1 VAAAHGREEGLT
13 VSFRVLRVLAMRLLI
28 AAVGRLKAG
37 PERELLA
44 RYVGRTNAAGKSL
57 ALNPLDLVEIP
68 ESAAKTDTKRKSDE
82 AAALLSAIPPGA
94 KLIVLDE
101 HGKSIASED
110 FAKRLARFR
119 DDSAQTTAFLIGGAD
134 GLDETLRKKA
144 DLTLAYGSATF
155 PHQIVRILLAE
166 QIYRAVTILSG
177 HPYHR
182 GG

>member
-1 VAAAHGREEGLT
+1 
-13 VSFRVLRVLAMRLLI
+13 MLI

-44 RYVGRTNAAGKSL
+44 RYLDRANASGKLL
-57 ALNPLDLVEIP
+57 ALAPVEVIEVP
-68 ESAAKTDTKRKSDE
+68 ESPAQTSAKRKSDE
-82 AAALLSAIPPGA
+82 AKALLAGIPSNA
-94 KLIVLDE
+94 KLIALDE
-101 HGKSIASED
+101 RGKNIPSED
-110 FAKRLARFR
+110 FAKKLARIR
-119 DDSAQTTAFLIGGAD
+119 DNGAAVTAFLIGGAD

-144 DLTLAYGSATF
+144 EFTLAFGAATF

>member
-1 VAAAHGREEGLT
+1 
-13 VSFRVLRVLAMRLLI
+13 MRLLI

-44 RYVGRTNAAGKSL
+44 RYLERTNASGKSL
-57 ALNPLDLVEIP
+57 ALGPLDVIEIP
-68 ESAAKTDTKRKSDE
+68 ESAAQAASKRKSDE
-82 AAALLSAIPPGA
+82 TKALLAAIPSTA
-94 KLIVLDE
+94 KIIALDE
-101 HGKSIASED
+101 RGKSVSSED
-110 FAKRLARFR
+110 FAKKLAHLR
-119 DDSAQTTAFLIGGAD
+119 DDGAAVTAFLIGGAD

-144 DLTLAYGSATF
+144 DLTIAFGSATF

>member
-1 VAAAHGREEGLT
+1 
-13 VSFRVLRVLAMRLLI
+13 MRLAI

-44 RYVGRTNAAGKSL
+44 RYLERTNASGKTL
-57 ALNPLDLVEIP
+57 ALSPLDIIEIP
-68 ESAAKTDTKRKSDE
+68 ESTARTAAKRKADE
-82 AAALLSAIPPGA
+82 AKALLSAIPDKA
-94 KLIVLDE
+94 KIIALDE
-101 HGKSIASED
+101 RGKTFSSED
-110 FAKRLARFR
+110 FANKLARFR
-119 DDSAQTTAFLIGGAD
+119 DDGAACTALLIGGAD
-134 GLDETLRKKA
+134 GLDDSLRKKA
-144 DLTLAYGSATF
+144 GLTIAFGAATF

>member
-1 VAAAHGREEGLT
+1 
-13 VSFRVLRVLAMRLLI
+13 MRLLI

-44 RYVGRTNAAGKSL
+44 RYLDRANASGKAL
-57 ALNPLDLVEIP
+57 ALTPVEVIEIP
-68 ESAAKTDTKRKSDE
+68 ESPARTATKRKSDE
-82 AAALLSAIPPGA
+82 AKALLAAIPSNA
-94 KLIVLDE
+94 KLIALDE
-101 HGKSIASED
+101 RGKIISSED
-110 FAKRLARFR
+110 FSKKLAHLR
-119 DDSAQTTAFLIGGAD
+119 DDGAACVAFLIGGAD

-144 DLTLAYGSATF
+144 ELTLGYGAATF

-166 QIYRAVTILSG
+166 QIYRATTILSG

>member
-1 VAAAHGREEGLT
+1 
-13 VSFRVLRVLAMRLLI
+13 MRLLI

-44 RYVGRTNAAGKSL
+44 RYIERANASGKAL
-57 ALNPLDLVEIP
+57 ALSPLDIAEIP
-68 ESAAKTDTKRKSDE
+68 ESTAQTTAKRKADE
-82 AAALLSAIPPGA
+82 AKALVAAIPEKA
-94 KLIVLDE
+94 KLIALDE
-101 HGKSIASED
+101 RGKNISSED
-110 FAKRLARFR
+110 FAKKLARYR
-119 DDSAQTTAFLIGGAD
+119 DDGATCTALLIGGAD
-134 GLDETLRKKA
+134 GLDESLRKKA
-144 DLTLAYGSATF
+144 DLTIAFGAATF